1 MSTGPVI
8 AHLGRPGG
16 DGAGFAALRC
26 AFRERNPEHDVA
38 WYPAV
43 AALEAEDSHRIAFV
57 ASADG
62 GSSVGDILVMRPGA
76 RRSLRRPADLLVF
89 TLPEAVPEDVPD
101 EIRPDHDPRI
111 TDTPGGC
118 AEEEDAYRR
127 ICLTWLQDNGP
138 YTYHALN
145 AHRVRMWD
153 SFSHYHPA
161 DDGFDEMYL
170 VQEVRPGGHI
180 VVSAHRER
188 IETPDE
194 VTREEAAGLLDR
206 LHPEVGD
213 LVFIPRGVIHRGVGG
228 VLAHVITV
236 PGFRPGCEVGVDHH
250 LRAIG
255 ERLGMG
261 ADDGLM
267 WQESASRGPMI
278 K

>member
-1 MSTGPVI
+1 MINGPVI
-8 AHLGRPGG
+8 AHLRRPGG
-16 DGAGFAALRC
+16 DAAGFEALRA
-26 AFRERNPEHDVA
+26 AFRERNPGHDVA
-38 WYPAV
+38 WCPSASAVPAS
-43 AALEAEDSHRIAFV
+43 DDYRIAFV
-57 ASADG
+57 LAVEGEA
-62 GSSVGDILVMRPGA
+62 SVGDILVIRPGA
-76 RRSLRRPADLLVF
+76 HRQLDGPTDLVMF
-89 TLPEAVPEDVPD
+89 TLPEPVPEDVPD

-161 DDGFDEMYL
+161 GDGFDELYL

-180 VVSAHRER
+180 VVSTHRER
-188 IETPDE
+188 IESPGD
-194 VTREEAAGLLDR
+194 VTREEAAGLLER
-206 LHPEVGD
+206 LYPEVGD

-261 ADDGLM
+261 AADGLV
-267 WQESASRGPMI
+267 WQQSASRGPVT

>member
-1 MSTGPVI
+1 MTNGPMT

-16 DGAGFAALRC
+16 DPTGFAGVRA
-26 AFRERNPEHDVA
+26 AFRRRNPGHDVD
-38 WYPAV
+38 WSPRV
-43 AALEAEDSHRIAFV
+43 SSVEAGEHPRVAFV
-57 ASADG
+57 ASSREGA
-62 GSSVGDILVMRPGA
+62 SVGDILVVRPGESRA
-76 RRSLRRPADLLVF
+76 LDGPADLVVF
-89 TLPEAVPEDVPD
+89 TLPDPIPDGVPEQ
-101 EIRPDHDPRI
+101 IRPDHDPLI

-118 AEEEDAYRR
+118 AEQEDAYRR
-127 ICLTWLQDNGP
+127 ICLTWLKDNGP

-153 SFSHYHPA
+153 SFSHYHPE

-180 VVSAHRER
+180 LVSEERQR
-188 IETPDE
+188 IESPEE
-194 VTREEAAGLLDR
+194 VTREEAARLLGR
-206 LHPEVGD
+206 IEPEVGD
-213 LVFIPRGVIHRGVGG
+213 LIFIPRGVVHRGVGG

-261 ADDGLM
+261 ADEGLV
-267 WQESASRGPMI
+267 WQEAASRGPVV